1 MTTIWERTDT
11 ALSTLGVPYAASK
24 LRIETGEAFPD
35 LFMVYFLVSSPPEQY
50 ADNKE
55 TMRSYTMQ
63 VNIFSRDGLINLP
76 DVDGAMMAAGFTK
89 GNVIEIP
96 LDEETGHFG
105 LGTKY
110 HFSESE
116 DFDHE

>member
-1 MTTIWERTDT
+1 MTTIWERSND
-11 ALSTLGVPYAASK
+11 ALEPLNVPFAASK
-24 LRIETGEAFPD
+24 LRIDSGEQYPD
-35 LFMVYFLVSSPPEQY
+35 LFMVYFLVSSPPRQH

-55 TMRSYTMQ
+55 TMRDYTMQ
-63 VNIFSRDGLINLP
+63 VNTFSRDGLINLP

-89 GNVIEIP
+89 GVVREIP

-105 LGTKY
+105 LGTEY

-116 DFDHE
+116 D

>member
-1 MTTIWERTDT
+1 MTTIWERTDS
-11 ALSTLGVPYAASK
+11 ALAPLGVPYAASK
-24 LRIETGEAFPD
+24 LQIATGNDYPD
-35 LFMVYFLVSSPPEQY
+35 LFMVYFSLPSTPEQH

-96 LDEETGHFG
+96 LDPETGHFG
-105 LGTKY
+105 LGTEFLY
-110 HFSESE
+110 FESE
-116 DFDHE
+116 D